1 MKNLLQHLLL
11 TSVLLASAAFAQT
24 VDPQNV
30 LVRNVYLIDG
40 GDATK
45 GVLVN
50 LLLSGILDKT
60 GHVPLGGEEVCFELA
75 SWACD

>member
-1 MKNLLQHLLL
+1 MKNLLQRLLL

-40 GDATK
+40 GDATE

-50 LLLSGILDKT
+50 LLIRDNKLEVVTKDEVPAAVASG
-60 GHVPLGGEEVCFELA
+60 G
-75 SWACD
+75 